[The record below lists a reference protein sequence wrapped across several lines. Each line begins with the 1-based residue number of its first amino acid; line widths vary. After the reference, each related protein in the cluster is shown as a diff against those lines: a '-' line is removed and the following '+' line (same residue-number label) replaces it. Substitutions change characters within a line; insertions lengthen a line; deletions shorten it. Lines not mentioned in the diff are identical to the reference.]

1 MNICSAEEQSAAEL
15 TKMDVDTFASLVPV
29 VCFDYRHTPCWTLA
43 TFSALQHVVP
53 AGGRLCPCERP
64 AGSVISPCTF
74 RLQLIVVN

>member
-1 MNICSAEEQSAAEL
+1 MKICSAEEQSPAADGIGL

-53 AGGRLCPCERP
+53 AGGRP
-64 AGSVISPCTF
+64 AGSVISPRTF
-74 RLQLIVVN
+74 RLQLIVVT